1 MIRVRKLNESG
12 SISGHYTGKTD
23 LKLDSLSFLTL
34 IPKLEHFGVA
44 HAGSPSTEGQC
55 FVGDQSFHQRVVS
68 PTACLPMS
76 QVVHLKS
83 KQVQSTL
90 S

>member
-1 MIRVRKLNESG
+1 MVRKLNESG

-34 IPKLEHFGVA
+34 VTKLEHFRVA
-44 HAGSPSTEGQC
+44 HAGSPWTEGQC
-55 FVGDQSFHQRVVS
+55 FVGDRSFHLRVVS
-68 PTACLPMS
+68 PTVCLLMS

>member
-12 SISGHYTGKTD
+12 SISGHHTGKTD

-34 IPKLEHFGVA
+34 ITKLEHFTVG
-44 HAGSPSTEGQC
+44 HAGSPWTE
-55 FVGDQSFHQRVVS
+55 VSDQSFHLRVVL
-68 PTACLPMS
+68 PTACLLMS

-83 KQVQSTL
+83 KQVQLTL

>member
-1 MIRVRKLNESG
+1 MIRVRKLNELG

-23 LKLDSLSFLTL
+23 LKLDSLTFLTL
-34 IPKLEHFGVA
+34 ITKLEHFTVG
-44 HAGSPSTEGQC
+44 HAGSPWTEGQC
-55 FVGDQSFHQRVVS
+55 FVGDQSFHLRVVS
-68 PTACLPMS
+68 PTACLLMS

-83 KQVQSTL
+83 KQVQLTL